1 MNEKL
6 KYRVWSKE
14 KKKFLTENLFL
25 SKDGFLVDENFCAV
39 RDCII
44 QKSTG
49 RFDKNGRLIYA
60 GDVLWDDW
68 EKDFMRVYWDNGG
81 YSVGVKGVV
90 RYDLSELS
98 SYDIEV
104 RGNVFEGW
112 TSPYQDVPVR
122 NGFTRYENKNGVNDA
137 EF

>member
-68 EKDFMRVYWDNGG
+68 EKDFMHVYWDNGG

-112 TSPYQDVPVR
+112 NSPYQDAQVR
-122 NGFTRYENKNGVNDA
+122 EGFTRYENKKGINDA
-137 EF
+137 ES

>member
-6 KYRVWSKE
+6 KYRVWSNE

-39 RDCII
+39 CDCII

-81 YSVGVKGVV
+81 YAVGVKGVV

-112 TSPYQDVPVR
+112 TSPYQDVQVR
-122 NGFTRYENKNGVNDA
+122 EGFTRYENKKGVNDA

>member
-1 MNEKL
+1 MNDKL
-6 KYRVWSKE
+6 KFRVWSLDE
-14 KKKFLTENLFL
+14 KRFL
-25 SKDGFLVDENFCAV
+25 DGNFFINQNGVAY
-39 RDCII
+39 DDKMKPLKNCII

-49 RFDKNGRLIYA
+49 RFDKNGYMIYA

-122 NGFTRYENKNGVNDA
+122 NGFTRYENRNGVID
-137 EF
+137 EKS

>member
-6 KYRVWSKE
+6 KFRVWSKDE
-14 KKKFLTENLFL
+14 KKFLTENLFL
-25 SKDGFLVDENFCAV
+25 SKDGFLVAENFCEV
-39 RDCII
+39 KNCII

-68 EKDFMRVYWDNGG
+68 EKDFMSVYWDNGG

-90 RYDLSELS
+90 RYDLSEL
-98 SYDIEV
+98 
-104 RGNVFEGW
+104 
-112 TSPYQDVPVR
+112 
-122 NGFTRYENKNGVNDA
+122 
-137 EF
+137 